1 MVQMTGHQAL
11 SLFCERGYFLIAN
24 INPFGAPWVKGTPG
38 RRVEWTRDLSLKDEA
53 IALSLNRRVRD
64 RYG

>member
-1 MVQMTGHQAL
+1 MTGHQVL
-11 SLFCERGYFLIAN
+11 SFFYERGYFLIAN
-24 INPFGAPWVKGTPG
+24 INPLGASWVKGTTC
-38 RRVEWTRDLSLKDEA
+38 RRVEWTGNLPLQDEA